1 MYQLLC
7 VLMRNLSLFMLV
19 FWWSIHKQ
27 QFWVSFDLAIP
38 TEQTDILLGW
48 TCSQSTS
55 VILNLNAFLPLS
67 TCYLIISLFTL
78 KRNDESWTLGY
89 REPNTLNKINLIM
102 SAVSS
107 MVKISEGY
115 SNTRKEELCSIEN
128 NDEQILREKSAKSG
142 LQVNLHLRGF
152 AVWH

>member
-1 MYQLLC
+1 M
-7 VLMRNLSLFMLV
+7 
-19 FWWSIHKQ
+19 
-27 QFWVSFDLAIP
+27 
-38 TEQTDILLGW
+38 EQTDILLGW

-55 VILNLNAFLPLS
+55 VILNLNVFLPLS
-67 TCYLIISLFTL
+67 TCYLIISLFTH

-102 SAVSS
+102 SVVSS
-107 MVKISEGY
+107 MMKISEGY

-142 LQVNLHLRGF
+142 LQVSSIWEVLLWDINRWETWHLSQRF
-152 AVWH
+152 FVYLVWSLGLENTQNR

>member
-1 MYQLLC
+1 
-7 VLMRNLSLFMLV
+7 
-19 FWWSIHKQ
+19 
-27 QFWVSFDLAIP
+27 
-38 TEQTDILLGW
+38 
-48 TCSQSTS
+48 
-55 VILNLNAFLPLS
+55 
-67 TCYLIISLFTL
+67 
-78 KRNDESWTLGY
+78 
-89 REPNTLNKINLIM
+89 M

-152 AVWH
+152 AV